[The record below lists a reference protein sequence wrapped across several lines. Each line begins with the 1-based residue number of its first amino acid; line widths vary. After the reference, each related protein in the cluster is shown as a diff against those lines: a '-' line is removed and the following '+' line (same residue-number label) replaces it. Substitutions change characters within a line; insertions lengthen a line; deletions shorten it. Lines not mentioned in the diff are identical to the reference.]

1 MFNDAIAAISTPP
14 GEGGIG
20 IVRLSGKSV
29 ISRVE
34 EIFKSCK
41 EKSLSTVPSHTVHY
55 GYIYPDQKGKGNA
68 IDQTLVTIMRAPHTY
83 TGEDIVE
90 ISCHGGNIPLR
101 KILEACLK
109 KGLRLAQPG
118 EFTKRA
124 FLNGRIDLIQAEA
137 VCDIIRAKTEL
148 ALSSAIK
155 QLKGNLSIRI
165 NPLWQ
170 KIFDLVSHLE
180 ATLDFTD
187 EDIPQI
193 NTGEMLKKIDFILT
207 QIQDLINTSS
217 TGEILSNGLKATF
230 IGKPNVG
237 KSSLLN
243 AILQNE
249 QAIVSSTP
257 GTTRDLIEK
266 EINISGLLV
275 KITDTAGIKTSGQ
288 NDIEEKSITQSKKAI
303 SSADLILFV
312 LDYSQNLTKE
322 DFSIISALAQH
333 SRDKKIIVILNKS
346 DLKQK
351 LVEEKIKK
359 LFSFSPLIIKTSATR
374 LTGIKE
380 LQQLIHSLYI
390 KGDINVGEKTLV
402 TNIRH
407 KNILLLTEKSLN
419 LARASLNLGQS
430 EEFIS
435 MDLRNALNSLGEL
448 TGKNASPDLL
458 DKIFSTFCIGK

>member
-1 MFNDAIAAISTPP
+1 MFTDAIAAISTPP

-20 IVRLSGKSV
+20 IVRLSGKNV

-41 EKSLSTVPSHTVHY
+41 GKSLSTVPSHTVHY
-55 GYIYPDQKGKGNA
+55 GYIYPDQKRKGEA

-90 ISCHGGNIPLR
+90 ISCHGGTIPLK

-124 FLNGRIDLIQAEA
+124 FLSGRIDLIQAEA
-137 VCDIIRAKTEL
+137 VCDIIRAKTDL

-155 QLKGNLSIRI
+155 QLQGNLSIRI

-193 NTGEMLKKIDFILT
+193 DTGEMLKKLDYVLT
-207 QIQDLINTSS
+207 QIKDLINTCSV
-217 TGEILSNGLKATF
+217 GEILSNGLKATF

-249 QAIVSSTP
+249 RVIVSSTP

-275 KITDTAGIKTSGQ
+275 TITDTAGIKTSVQ
-288 NDIEEKSITQSKKAI
+288 NDIEEKSIEQSKKSL
-303 SSADLILFV
+303 SSADLALFV
-312 LDYSQNLTKE
+312 LDSSQNLTKE
-322 DFSIISALAQH
+322 DLSIISELSRH
-333 SRDKKIIVILNKS
+333 SRDKKILVILNKS

-351 LVEEKIKK
+351 LIEEKIKK
-359 LFSFSPLIIKTSATR
+359 LFSFSPLFIKTSATR
-374 LTGIKE
+374 IAGIKE
-380 LQQLIHSLYI
+380 LQELIYSLYI
-390 KGDINVGEKTLV
+390 KGDIAAGEKPFV

-407 KNILLLTEKSLN
+407 KNILQQTEKSLK
-419 LARASLNLGQS
+419 LARDSLTQGQS

-448 TGKNASPDLL
+448 TGKNASTDLL
-458 DKIFSTFCIGK
+458 EKIFSTFCIGK